1 MSFQLGRAWAKL
13 TFEINMPDMAGDLFV
28 TIKGHYTGYPS
39 GGVPQTDKDF
49 EIIVERFPLVY
60 DGFGCWPSP
69 LHSVRKIV
77 SRLIAYYL
85 SGDL

>member
-13 TFEINMPDMAGDLFV
+13 ILEIDMPEVAPDPFI

-39 GGVPQTDKDF
+39 GGVPQTDKDIGPIF
-49 EIIVERFPLVY
+49 VERGGKIP
-60 DGFGCWPSP
+60 GA
-69 LHSVRKIV
+69 VRRIV

-85 SGDL
+85 SKYL